1 MNNLEVLKSGIEGFG
16 LEASDKKLQNLK
28 KYREILVEWNKVMN
42 LTGIEEEREVYIK
55 HFLDSISA
63 VTNNYINENTSLI
76 DVGTGAGF
84 PGMPLKICLENLD
97 LTLLDSLNKRI
108 NFLQEVANQLDLQ
121 GIEFIHG
128 RAEDFGKS
136 EEYREKFDVATAR
149 AVAGL
154 PILMEFCVPFVKVG
168 GYFICLKGPNANL
181 ELEES
186 KAAMEV
192 LGIEFIEKIDVKLPD
207 LELNHNI
214 LVFKKVKNTDIE
226 LLLKEKNFIINI
238 YHSVSLEILR
248 ESLYRLVYPIM
259 YEEIANISKGY
270 QLSEKDKCFIT
281 DFYKY
286 AFVAI
291 VLD

>member
-136 EEYREKFDVATAR
+136 EEYHFSN
-149 AVAGL
+149 
-154 PILMEFCVPFVKVG
+154 IQ
-168 GYFICLKGPNANL
+168 FIR
-181 ELEES
+181 
-186 KAAMEV
+186 
-192 LGIEFIEKIDVKLPD
+192 F
-207 LELNHNI
+207 
-214 LVFKKVKNTDIE
+214 F
-226 LLLKEKNFIINI
+226 
-238 YHSVSLEILR
+238 
-248 ESLYRLVYPIM
+248 
-259 YEEIANISKGY
+259 
-270 QLSEKDKCFIT
+270 
-281 DFYKY
+281 
-286 AFVAI
+286 
-291 VLD
+291 

>member
-1 MNNLEVLKSGIEGFG
+1 MNNLEVLKTGIESFG
-16 LEASDKKLQNLK
+16 LEATDKKLLNLK
-28 KYREILVEWNKVMN
+28 KYREILIEWNKVMN

-63 VTNNYINENTSLI
+63 VTNNYIHDNISLI

-84 PGMPLKICLENLD
+84 PGMPLKICLESIN

-108 NFLQEVANQLDLQ
+108 NFLQEVANELNLRD
-121 GIEFIHG
+121 IEFIHG
-128 RAEDFGKS
+128 RAEDFGKN

-154 PILMEFCVPFVKVG
+154 PILMEFCVPFVRVG

-186 KAAMEV
+186 KVAMEI
-192 LGIEFIEKIDVKLPD
+192 LGIKFIEKIDIKLPD

-214 LVFKKVKNTDIE
+214 LIFQKIKNTPS
-226 LLLKEKNFIINI
+226 KYPRKAGKPSKN
-238 YHSVSLEILR
+238 
-248 ESLYRLVYPIM
+248 PI
-259 YEEIANISKGY
+259 K
-270 QLSEKDKCFIT
+270 
-281 DFYKY
+281 
-286 AFVAI
+286 
-291 VLD
+291 

>member
-121 GIEFIHG
+121 GI
-128 RAEDFGKS
+128 
-136 EEYREKFDVATAR
+136 
-149 AVAGL
+149 
-154 PILMEFCVPFVKVG
+154 
-168 GYFICLKGPNANL
+168 
-181 ELEES
+181 
-186 KAAMEV
+186 
-192 LGIEFIEKIDVKLPD
+192 
-207 LELNHNI
+207 
-214 LVFKKVKNTDIE
+214 
-226 LLLKEKNFIINI
+226 
-238 YHSVSLEILR
+238 
-248 ESLYRLVYPIM
+248 
-259 YEEIANISKGY
+259 
-270 QLSEKDKCFIT
+270 
-281 DFYKY
+281 
-286 AFVAI
+286 
-291 VLD
+291 